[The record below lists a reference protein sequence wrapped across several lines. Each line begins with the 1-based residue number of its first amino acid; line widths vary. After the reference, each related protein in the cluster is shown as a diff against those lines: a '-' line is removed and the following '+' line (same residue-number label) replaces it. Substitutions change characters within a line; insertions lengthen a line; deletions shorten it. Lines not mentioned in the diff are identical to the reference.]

1 MRLWKNTENAG
12 TSLNA
17 MPRVV
22 VSLTS
27 HTRERLAMLPYF
39 LYRSI
44 LQYRLDYAQI
54 VLTLYK
60 DDLQYIPDRLRDLVD
75 VGLVELITAPV
86 NLRCHLKYFYAMK
99 KYRDVPIITIDD
111 DSVYPPQMIPDLLA
125 AMEKY
130 PGCIIGRSGC
140 LLDVNKTYTQNF
152 CINSGVDNISKW
164 NGHADE
170 PRMDL
175 NVEGYGGI
183 LYPPDI
189 LKVSDDYIPEILE
202 TPRADDIYLMVIE
215 NRLKV
220 NRVVPYYPYPKLL
233 VCTKGFDAISTKRD
247 NVLMIDSVVQHFKG
261 DLVSIP

>member
-1 MRLWKNTENAG
+1 MN
-12 TSLNA
+12 
-17 MPRVV
+17 VV
-22 VSLTS
+22 ISLTS
-27 HTRERLAMLPYF
+27 HTKERLKDVG
-39 LYRSI
+39 
-44 LQYRLDYAQI
+44 QYLFASVFRYKLKGVHI

-60 DDLQYIPDRLRDLVD
+60 DDVPNMPEDLKTMVK
-75 VGLVELITAPV
+75 VGLVELIVPDQH
-86 NLRCHLKYFYAMK
+86 LRCHLKYFYAMK

-111 DSVYPPQMIPDLLA
+111 DSVYPPQMVPDLLA

-140 LLDVNKTYTQNF
+140 LLDVNKTYIQNF

-220 NRVVPYYPYPKLL
+220 KRVVPYYPYSKLL
-233 VCTKGFDAISTKRD
+233 VCTKGFDAISTKQD
-247 NVLMIDSVVQHFKG
+247 NVRMIDSVVHKFAET
-261 DLVSIP
+261 LCV

>member
-1 MRLWKNTENAG
+1 MN
-12 TSLNA
+12 
-17 MPRVV
+17 VV
-22 VSLTS
+22 ISLTC
-27 HTRERLAMLPYF
+27 HTKERLKDVG
-39 LYRSI
+39 
-44 LQYRLDYAQI
+44 QYLFASVFRYKLKGVHI

-60 DDLQYIPDRLRDLVD
+60 DDVPNMPEDLKTMVKA
-75 VGLVELITAPV
+75 GLVELIVADQ

-111 DSVYPPQMIPDLLA
+111 DSVYPPQMVPDLLA

-140 LLDVNKTYTQNF
+140 LLDVNKTYIQNF

-220 NRVVPYYPYPKLL
+220 KRVVPYYPYSKLL
-233 VCTKGFDAISTKRD
+233 VCTKGFDAISTKQD
-247 NVLMIDSVVQHFKG
+247 NVRMIDSVVHKFAET
-261 DLVSIP
+261 LCV

>member
-1 MRLWKNTENAG
+1 MN
-12 TSLNA
+12 
-17 MPRVV
+17 VV
-22 VSLTS
+22 ISLTS
-27 HTRERLAMLPYF
+27 HTKERLTDVG
-39 LYRSI
+39 
-44 LQYRLDYAQI
+44 QYLFASVFRYKLKGVHV

-60 DDLQYIPDRLRDLVD
+60 DDVPNMPEDLKKMVNA
-75 VGLVELITAPV
+75 GLVELIVAEQ
-86 NLRCHLKYFYAMK
+86 NLRCHLKYFYTMK

-111 DSVYPPQMIPDLLA
+111 DSVYPPQMVPDLRA

-140 LLDVNKTYTQNF
+140 LLDGNQTYIKNF
-152 CINSGVDNISKW
+152 CINSGIDNISKW

-175 NVEGYGGI
+175 NLEGYGGI

-220 NRVVPYYPYPKLL
+220 KRVVPYYPYPKLL
-233 VCTKGFDAISTKRD
+233 VCTKGFDAISNKQD
-247 NVLMIDSVVQHFKG
+247 NVQMIDQVVSRFKE
-261 DLVSIP
+261 DLCV